1 MISRIFT
8 LCIPFV
14 GSLAVYWK
22 PLPLVVLGTPT
33 VLSGCLALLL
43 PETSGKDLPQ
53 TIYEADQVIANIQ
66 GVSWILLYQVGGV
79 GVWRKILAS
88 NHLRG
93 WSGDQGFPAWGIWEV
108 LGGRV
113 GGEGAIEFR
122 GFSVGEG
129 ENTCLKKFAKL
140 TWKSLICWN
149 STNNKLIN
157 WMKTLPVSAWSV
169 LNCQ

>member
-53 TIYEADQVIANIQ
+53 TIYEADQVTTNIR
-66 GVSWILLYQVGGV
+66 GVPIEVDLLKLWCLGYFCIRRGGGGKYLPQTIYEADQVI
-79 GVWRKILAS
+79 R
-88 NHLRG
+88 
-93 WSGDQGFPAWGIWEV
+93 
-108 LGGRV
+108 
-113 GGEGAIEFR
+113 
-122 GFSVGEG
+122 
-129 ENTCLKKFAKL
+129 
-140 TWKSLICWN
+140 
-149 STNNKLIN
+149 
-157 WMKTLPVSAWSV
+157 
-169 LNCQ
+169 

>member
-53 TIYEADQVIANIQ
+53 TIYEADQVIKGFQ
-66 GVSWILLYQVGGV
+66 PGVY
-79 GVWRKILAS
+79 
-88 NHLRG
+88 
-93 WSGDQGFPAWGIWEV
+93 E
-108 LGGRV
+108 RV
-113 GGEGAIEFR
+113 GGEGAIKFR
-122 GFSVGEG
+122 GFSVGAG
-129 ENTCLKKFAKL
+129 RGKYLSQKFAKL
-140 TWKSLICWN
+140 TWKSVICGN
-149 STNNKLIN
+149 STKNKQI
-157 WMKTLPVSAWSV
+157 
-169 LNCQ
+169 